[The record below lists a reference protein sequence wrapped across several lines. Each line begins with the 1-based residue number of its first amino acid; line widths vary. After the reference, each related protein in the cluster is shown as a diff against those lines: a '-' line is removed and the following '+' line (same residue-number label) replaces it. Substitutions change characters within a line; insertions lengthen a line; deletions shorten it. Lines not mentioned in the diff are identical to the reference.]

1 MKDKFDII
9 SIVILMIT
17 VIILLFALAS
27 SEPIKQGEGIMR
39 HNGFHS
45 WNEYEHTKRLHKFHG
60 TLSSYID
67 DDGSWCFERDGKK
80 NSLWDPKTRTDM

>member
-1 MKDKFDII
+1 MLSDKAFCHALPVLVNHNQHKGYIQDTIFNGATGMKDKFDII

-45 WNEYEHTKRLHKFHG
+45 WNEYEHTKHL
-60 TLSSYID
+60 LS
-67 DDGSWCFERDGKK
+67 
-80 NSLWDPKTRTDM
+80 